1 MRISTNQIYDSG
13 VSSLQRGQSA
23 LYKLQNQLSSNKRV
37 LTPEDDPVAAA
48 QALIVTQ
55 SKDVN
60 AQHTDNQGT
69 ANSQLG
75 LVDSQ
80 LSSLVDLL
88 QNVRESVV
96 KAGNTGTLSN
106 SDRSAIATELESNL
120 SQMLGIANSQ
130 NGAGDSLFAGYKG
143 ATLPFAVNGALPAV
157 SPASSSPIGYFGD
170 DGVRLLQVS
179 SSRQIAVN
187 VAGNDL
193 FMNIRGGN
201 GTFVTATG
209 GNLGGGINKGT
220 ATADAGSVVD
230 QQKWALAVNNPLAGQ
245 PLEIRFSV
253 VAGVTTYGIYDPV
266 SATTTGPLA
275 YTPGQAIPLTT
286 AGGVD
291 FGSQVVVNGQPA
303 NGDRFT
309 VKASSSQSMFQ
320 TMQSLIGILRS
331 PVGTTNY
338 TTTEYTNALGAQLTN
353 LDQAMGNVS
362 RVQATV
368 GSQMKELDS
377 LVNTSS
383 DLDIQYQS
391 TLSDLVGLDYY
402 KAMSDFTMQKTALE
416 AAQKSFVEISGLS
429 LFNYL

>member
-1 MRISTNQIYDSG
+1 MRISTSQIYDSG
-13 VSSLQRGQSA
+13 VASLQRGQSA
-23 LYKLQNQLSSNKRV
+23 LYKLQNQLSSAKRV

-69 ANSQLG
+69 ASSQLG

-96 KAGNTGTLSN
+96 KAGNTGTLGN
-106 SDRSAIATELESNL
+106 SDRNAIATEMESRL
-120 SQMLGIANSQ
+120 SEMLGIANSQ
-130 NGAGDSLFAGYKG
+130 NGAGDYLFSGYKG
-143 ATLPFAVNGALPAV
+143 ATLPFSLD
-157 SPASSSPIGYFGD
+157 ASTSSYQYSGD
-170 DGVRLLQVS
+170 DGQRLLQVS
-179 SSRQIAVN
+179 SSRQMAVN
-187 VAGNDL
+187 VAGSDV
-193 FMNIRGGN
+193 FMNARGGN

-220 ATADAGSVVD
+220 ATVDAGSVVD
-230 QQKWALAVNNPLAGQ
+230 QQKWALAVNDASAGQ

-266 SATTTGPLA
+266 SNATSVPVPNT
-275 YTPGQAIPLTT
+275 YTPGMAIQLKTF
-286 AGGVD
+286 AGVD
-291 FGSQVVVNGQPA
+291 FGSQVVVNGQPQD
-303 NGDRFT
+303 GDRFT
-309 VKASSSQSMFQ
+309 IKPSSGQSMFQ

-331 PVGTTNY
+331 PVGTASY
-338 TTTEYTNALGAQLTN
+338 STTEYTNALGAQLTN
-353 LDQAMGNVS
+353 LDQAFANVG

-383 DLDIQYQS
+383 DLDIQYQT
-391 TLSDLVGLDYY
+391 TLTDLVGLDYY
-402 KAMSDFTMQKTALE
+402 KALSDFTMQKTALE